1 MTVGSSA
8 SKLPAATSPCG
19 LTAIP
24 FTSKLGGNRF
34 SRLEVPLSPGTLQ
47 RIASERTT
55 RITGRQLGS
64 RIRILRQP
72 HFFGYYAPCYRNCSS
87 RVLSQRRVRRRDQ
100 ESFLDL
106 VHSETSRNH
115 SFPRLPGCQKI
126 C

>member
-34 SRLEVPLSPGTLQ
+34 ARLEVPLIPGTLQ
-47 RIASERTT
+47 RIVSERTT
-55 RITGRQLGS
+55 RITGCQLGS
-64 RIRILRQP
+64 HIRILRQP

-87 RVLSQRRVRRRDQ
+87 RVLSEGHVRRRGQ
-100 ESFLDL
+100 ESFLGL
-106 VHSETSRNH
+106 VHSETSRNP
-115 SFPRLPGCQKI
+115 FFQRLP
-126 C
+126 